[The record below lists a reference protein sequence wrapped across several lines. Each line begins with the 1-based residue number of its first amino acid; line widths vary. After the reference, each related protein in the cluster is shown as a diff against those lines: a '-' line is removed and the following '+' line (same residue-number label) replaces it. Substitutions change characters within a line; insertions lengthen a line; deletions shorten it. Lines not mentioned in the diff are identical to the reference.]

1 MNKLH
6 EDIFNSESID
16 LILRY
21 GEHTINAFDKAKNKY
36 SFEYLKELVNNKEF
50 NCYFLKQSDVEHK
63 IIIPLIEQNGQLEI
77 IATWHLTSTY
87 EIKVNKKKKTKY
99 NANIEIPD
107 KQYRIEQIC
116 VIRLIGIDDLY
127 NNFEVLGELTKLKKR
142 IDNLVIAPKTLIE
155 NQRDTWTKYIE
166 ALELLI
172 RKLQEPFPCTGKYEI
187 SEIKNNKGEI
197 SRFKFK
203 VELIAD
209 QNDEYK
215 IFEDELKKLDVEEK
229 FNADGT
235 IFLKLDDIFRGL
247 DSIIKKKFADVFERE
262 KNIGC
267 ILKIK
272 PLSIVQK
279 VQSEIPYVKVSKDNE
294 HRHLLVSNL
303 TVNPIEIDSILRK
316 YGFRLSKLS
325 VDFKINNIENLYHS
339 ELNKIHSITFGKKFQ
354 KKENEKEMLFP
365 EPVNENTFRIIK
377 PINEIIDPVSPN
389 VINDPTKPFKP
400 KESIEDIAF
409 FRLSL
414 NRIYGKDNVQM
425 NNIVYIYEPIDK
437 ERVKFFEQSFSTE
450 FWTDLKRELY
460 LIGFDVT
467 VNEFDN
473 TLYFEFNDRDD
484 LIEKYTCLKELNKFE
499 ILKSPLDEDFK
510 FKVKTN
516 LIAKKTA
523 KQIFQEKLEKL
534 RGVEFVY
541 NKAKKDEKWPDFV
554 YIGKLSAQ
562 ESSINQLV
570 LNIPFHYPDEKK
582 RAKDFLNFI
591 EKKPEI
597 KSVQANLKG
606 DEAKTKWLHEAM
618 DKLKEQNQE
627 SEKPNSKP
635 INTKIRDFI
644 FDSSKAEPVYK
655 FDFKPIEDTDEY
667 KTFSKFEILKLNESQ
682 RKSILRALYANDL
695 CLLQGPPGTGKT
707 TVIAELI
714 WQHIRQNQTS
724 RLLLTSETNLAVDNA
739 LEKLMST
746 KNTNPELAK
755 YVTLIKPIRFGKAQ
769 KFEEEGKKY
778 SVERIQKWLDEK
790 IVEELEYENEQLGIE
805 QDDEDELIEDN
816 PNNNAIQQWMILIA
830 DRSKTLDE
838 KYQDVLK
845 EWVIELSHPSKE
857 TKQIF
862 KEKYF
867 KYANVVG
874 CTCSS
879 TGSPAFLRQYLLT
892 FNSNFTQDTY
902 KKINEILFLIRE
914 RPQSKKIYSLID
926 DLSLEVDNPSENN
939 FEPLKLALSNYLT
952 IQFDTVIMDEASKA
966 TPPELILPLCFGKK
980 SIVIGDHRQLPPLL
994 NEKDFKETLLDLND
1008 TRATQLAEEIDRE
1021 FVETSQFKRLILN
1034 PQVSHTI
1041 KSTFNVQ
1048 YRMHPHINDVI
1059 KQFYLN
1065 DESGGLICGLDK
1077 EKVNDHNLAEPQS
1090 RYHGF
1095 FHEGFINDNIHTIW
1109 VDVDEPEMQDGTSRI
1124 NESEVE
1130 AIKRVLMYLK
1140 HSKGFEEYMRFW
1152 DTIKDEEERIQEK
1165 EIGIISFYGKQVS
1178 KLREIR
1184 SLAKQLGIPI
1194 RLKTVDK
1201 FQGME
1206 RNIIIVSTVRSD
1218 KLDKGNNIIVSNSDI
1233 GFAKA
1238 PERLNVALS
1247 RARRLLIIVGNKN
1260 FFYKFKDKEGNP
1272 IYKNAIDEIAKNGK
1286 IIDYKTLNKYFKK

>member
-1 MNKLH
+1 MNILH
-6 EDIFNSESID
+6 EDIFSSDSID

-36 SFEYLKELVNNKEF
+36 SFEYLKQLVNNKEL
-50 NCYFLKQSDVEHK
+50 NCCFVKQSDTEQR
-63 IIIPLIEQNGQLEI
+63 IIIPLIEQNEQFEI
-77 IATWHLTSTY
+77 VATWHLTSTY

-99 NANIEIPD
+99 HTSIEIPEN
-107 KQYRIEQIC
+107 QYRIDQIC
-116 VIRLIGIDDLY
+116 AIRLIGMDDLY
-127 NNFEVLGELTKLKKR
+127 NNFEALSELTKLKKR
-142 IDNLVIAPKTLIE
+142 IDNLEIAPKTLIE

-172 RKLQEPFPCTGKYEI
+172 RKLQEPYPCTGRYDI
-187 SEIKNNKGEI
+187 SEIKNNKGEVT
-197 SRFKFK
+197 RFKFK
-203 VELIAD
+203 VELTAD
-209 QNDEYK
+209 QNDEYR
-215 IFEDELKKLDVEEK
+215 IFEDELKKLDAEEK
-229 FNADGT
+229 FNVDGT

-247 DSIIKKKFADVFERE
+247 DSIIKKKFNDVFERE

-267 ILKIK
+267 ILKIR

-279 VQSEIPYVKVSKDNE
+279 VQSEIPFGKVSKDND
-294 HRHLLVSNL
+294 HRQLLISNL
-303 TVNPIEIDSILRK
+303 AVNPIEIASILSEN
-316 YGFRLSKLS
+316 GFQLSKLS
-325 VDFKINNIENLYHS
+325 VDFSVKNIENLYHS

-354 KKENEKEMLFP
+354 KKENEKEILLP

-377 PINEIIDPVSPN
+377 PINKIFDSVLPFD
-389 VINDPTKPFKP
+389 INDPSKPFKP
-400 KESIEDIAF
+400 KESIEDIPF

-414 NRIYGKDNVQM
+414 NRIYGKENVEM
-425 NNIVYIYEPIDK
+425 NNIVYVYEPTDK
-437 ERVKFFEQSFSTE
+437 ERVKFFEQSFSSE
-450 FWTDLKRELY
+450 FWKDLKRELY

-467 VNEFDN
+467 VSEFDN

-484 LIEKYTCLKELNKFE
+484 LIEKYSCLKQLNKFD
-499 ILKSPLDEDFK
+499 ILKPPLDEDFK

-516 LIAKKTA
+516 LIAKKTI

-541 NKAKKDEKWPDFV
+541 NKAKKDEKRPDFV
-554 YIGKLSAQ
+554 FIGKLSAQ

-570 LNIPFHYPDEKK
+570 FNVPFHYPDEKK
-582 RAKDFLNFI
+582 LAKEFLKFV
-591 EKKPEI
+591 EKEPEI
-597 KSVQANLKG
+597 KSIQANLKG
-606 DEAKTKWLHEAM
+606 DEAKTKWLREAM
-618 DKLKEQNQE
+618 DKLKEQNQL

-644 FDSSKAEPVYK
+644 FDSSKAEPVFK
-655 FDFKPIEDTDEY
+655 FDFTPIEETDEY
-667 KTFSKFEILKLNESQ
+667 KTFSKFEILKLNDSQ
-682 RKSILRALYANDL
+682 RKSILRALYSNDL

-739 LEKLMST
+739 LEKLMNT
-746 KNTNPELAK
+746 KNSNPELAK
-755 YVTLIKPIRFGKAQ
+755 YVSLIKPIRFGKAQ

-778 SVERIQKWLDEK
+778 SIERIQKWLDEE
-790 IVEELEYENEQLGIE
+790 IVKEIDYENEQLGIE
-805 QDDEDELIEDN
+805 PDDDDETVEDN
-816 PNNNAIQQWMILIA
+816 PNINAIQQWMIRIA
-830 DRSKTLDE
+830 DRSKNFDE
-838 KYQDVLK
+838 KYQEVIK
-845 EWVIELSHPSKE
+845 EWVIELSQPSKE
-857 TKQIF
+857 TKQFF
-862 KEKYF
+862 KDKYF
-867 KYANVVG
+867 KYANVIG
-874 CTCSS
+874 STCSS
-879 TGSPAFLRQYLLT
+879 TGSPAFSRDYQLT
-892 FNSNFTQDTY
+892 FNPDFTQDTY
-902 KKINEILFLIRE
+902 RKINEILFLIRE
-914 RPQSKKIYSLID
+914 RPQSRKIYSLID
-926 DLSLEVDNPSENN
+926 DLALEVENPGENN

-952 IQFDTVIMDEASKA
+952 IQFETVIMDEASKA
-966 TPPELILPLCFGKK
+966 TPPELLLPLCFGRK

-994 NEKDFKETLLDLND
+994 NEKDFKETLLDIND
-1008 TRATQLAEEIDRE
+1008 ARATQLAEEIDRE

-1059 KQFYLN
+1059 RQFYLN
-1065 DESGGLICGLDK
+1065 DESGGLVCGLEKD
-1077 EKVNDHNLAEPQS
+1077 KVNEHSLVEPQS

-1095 FHEGFINDNIHTIW
+1095 FHEGFINDDTHTIW

-1130 AIKRVLMYLK
+1130 AIKRVLLYLK
-1140 HSKGFEEYMRFW
+1140 HSEGFEEYMRFW
-1152 DTIKDEEERIQEK
+1152 DTIKDEEKRLQEK

-1178 KLREIR
+1178 KLRETR
-1184 SLAKQLGIPI
+1184 TLAKQLGIPI

-1218 KLDKGNNIIVSNSDI
+1218 KLNKGNNIIVSNSDI

-1247 RARRLLIIVGNKN
+1247 RSRRLLIVVGNKN

-1272 IYKNAIDEIAKNGK
+1272 IYKNAINEIAKNGK
-1286 IIDYKTLNKYFKK
+1286 IIDYKTLNKYVKK

>member
-1 MNKLH
+1 MNILH
-6 EDIFNSESID
+6 EDIFNNDPLE

-21 GEHTINAFDKAKNKY
+21 GKDTIKAFDKAKNKFP
-36 SFEYLKELVNNKEF
+36 FEYLVQLLNNKEF
-50 NCYFLKQSDVEHK
+50 SCYFLKQSNVEHK
-63 IIIPLIEQNGQLEI
+63 IIIPLIEQHGQLEI
-77 IATWHLTSTY
+77 VATWHLTSTY

-99 NANIEIPD
+99 HTSIELPD
-107 KQYRIEQIC
+107 KQYRIDQIC
-116 VIRLIGIDDLY
+116 IIRLIGIEDYYDNFEALSELKKLKSKIDDL
-127 NNFEVLGELTKLKKR
+127 E
-142 IDNLVIAPKTLIE
+142 IAPKTLIE
-155 NQRDTWTKYIE
+155 NQRDTWIKYVE

-172 RKLQEPFPCTGKYEI
+172 RKLQEPFPCTGNYEI

-203 VELIAD
+203 VELIVD
-209 QNDEYK
+209 SNDEYRM
-215 IFEDELKKLDVEEK
+215 FEDELKKLDVEEK
-229 FNADGT
+229 FNTDGT

-247 DSIIKKKFADVFERE
+247 DSIIRKKFTEVFERE

-267 ILKIK
+267 ILKIR

-279 VQSEIPYVKVSKDNE
+279 VQSEIPYGKVSKDNDN
-294 HRHLLVSNL
+294 RQLLISNL
-303 TVNPIEIDSILRK
+303 TVRPIVIDPILRK
-316 YGFRLSKLS
+316 NGFRLSKLS
-325 VDFKINNIENLYHS
+325 VDFKVKNIKNLYHS
-339 ELNKIHSITFGKKFQ
+339 ELNNRYSITFGKKFQ
-354 KKENEKEMLFP
+354 KKDNEKEMLFP

-377 PINEIIDPVSPN
+377 PINEIIDSDLSTA
-389 VINDPTKPFKP
+389 INDPTKPFKP
-400 KESIEDIAF
+400 KESIEDIGI
-409 FRLSL
+409 FRLTL
-414 NRIYGKDNVQM
+414 NRIYGKDNVEM

-437 ERVKFFEQSFSTE
+437 ERVKFFEQSFSSE
-450 FWTDLKRELY
+450 FWKDLKRELY
-460 LIGFDVT
+460 LIGFDVSI
-467 VNEFDN
+467 NEFDN

-516 LIAKKTA
+516 LIVKKTA
-523 KQIFQEKLEKL
+523 KQIFQERLEKL

-554 YIGKLSAQ
+554 FIGKLSAQ

-570 LNIPFHYPDEKK
+570 FNIPFHYPDEKK

-591 EKKPEI
+591 EKRPEI

-606 DEAKTKWLHEAM
+606 DEAKIKWLREAM
-618 DKLKEQNQE
+618 EKLKEENQQ

-635 INTKIRDFI
+635 INNKIRDFI

-655 FDFKPIEDTDEY
+655 FDFTPIEETEEY
-667 KTFSKFEILKLNESQ
+667 KAFPKFEILKLNDSQ
-682 RKSILRALYANDL
+682 RKSVLKALYAKDL

-714 WQHIRQNQTS
+714 WQHVRQDQ
-724 RLLLTSETNLAVDNA
+724 RARILLTSETNLAVDNA
-739 LEKLMST
+739 LEKLM
-746 KNTNPELAK
+746 NTNNSNPELAK
-755 YVTLIKPIRFGKAQ
+755 YITLIKPIRFGKAE

-778 SVERIQKWLDEK
+778 SIERIQKWLDEK
-790 IVEELEYENEQLGIE
+790 IVKELDYENEQLGIE
-805 QDDEDELIEDN
+805 SDDEDEVIEDN
-816 PNNNAIQQWMILIA
+816 PNINAIQQWMIRIA
-830 DRSKTLDE
+830 DRSKASDE

-845 EWVIELSHPSKE
+845 EWVTELSKPSKE
-857 TKQIF
+857 TKQFF
-862 KEKYF
+862 KDKYI
-867 KYANVVG
+867 KYVNVVG
-874 CTCSS
+874 STCSS
-879 TGSPAFLRQYLLT
+879 TGSPAFLRDYQLIFT
-892 FNSNFTQDTY
+892 PNFTQDTY
-902 KKINEILFLIRE
+902 KKINELYFLINE
-914 RPQSKKIYSLID
+914 RPESKKIDSLIN
-926 DLSLEVDNPSENN
+926 DLSLEIDNPTEDN
-939 FEPLKLALSNYLT
+939 FEPLKSALSNYLT

-966 TPPELILPLCFGKK
+966 TPPELLLPLCFGKK
-980 SIVIGDHRQLPPLL
+980 SIIIGDHRQLPPLL

-1077 EKVNDHNLAEPQS
+1077 DKVNDHNLADPQS

-1140 HSKGFEEYMRFW
+1140 NSEGFEEYMKSW
-1152 DTIKDEEERIQEK
+1152 DTIKDEEKRIQEK

-1178 KLREIR
+1178 KLRELR

-1247 RARRLLIIVGNKN
+1247 RARRLLIVVGNKN

-1286 IIDYKTLNKYFKK
+1286 IIDYKTLNKYVKK